1 MIYRIINRT
10 RNIITVFLLGIIWL
24 NAYSQTDPETI
35 MSEVSGI
42 LDKAAEY
49 NHGESQAWQKS
60 YMEVM
65 REIHR
70 HPDLLPQVEMLMI
83 DKLKPNASFYGKQFI
98 CRELAVYGTGASVK
112 ALSRL
117 LKDEETVPMAL
128 MALRSIED
136 PTIDKTLL
144 KAVSKAKGKN
154 KAGIINTL
162 GARKT
167 EEAVDMLSKLIF
179 DEDFM
184 IANAAINSLG
194 EIGAPDAV
202 EALLNAMGQSRP
214 PVKWEIAR
222 ALNKIAGRLDTM
234 VNDEE
239 ALEIYTRVFESDP
252 PIPVKKAA
260 FAGKIR
266 NLSSSEKYDEIIK
279 LLHGPSSE
287 LQAAIIPLVNELSIN
302 EIRELIKNL
311 KSFRLRLQM
320 QIMAVLADEKI
331 REIHRFVGDALDHPD
346 KDMRLAA
353 LDAMLSVGTKNDIP
367 MLAGIAAE
375 KRGREKEMA
384 RNVLYRLPGKEIEK
398 AILVSLNTAN
408 PAVQEELL
416 RSIGE
421 RNMTSE
427 VETVLSLTKDPE
439 RSIRVEAMRVLS
451 MIADPAH
458 LSRIIKIAVESES
471 GQVKKAAVNTI
482 TSIAMEIQEKENRSE
497 EILKFMPRVNDQ
509 ESREML
515 IEILGNLGNSEA
527 LPVLRE
533 NLERGSEDTQYA
545 VIRALSNWPDAQ
557 PMNDL
562 NKLIVN
568 TSDPKKH
575 VLGMRGYVRMIQIN
589 DEMTDDEKTEAL
601 REAFQM
607 AINTG
612 EKRTIVSGLGSLG
625 SMKALN
631 MAVELLEDDELKAEA
646 RVATLDIAPRT
657 ADDHPE
663 ETKKILRNLLD
674 STEDERFQEEI
685 RERLE
690 WID

>member
-562 NKLIVN
+562 KKLIVN